1 MAQSRCSFS
10 ILIRYAWPDP
20 SHIGVRAY
28 VATAQVN
35 SVKVEWN
42 TKQADQGGGQAHI
55 SLTPLGGRA

>member
-1 MAQSRCSFS
+1 VPVWGLVAGRAKRHM
-10 ILIRYAWPDP
+10 PDP